1 MYEVIVSVWLIYNL
15 FDKKHNVGY
24 RYIYWSSM
32 TLFKLSVLYK
42 EYCLLCNL
50 LAISDNIQLGYKNGY
65 VRVTILSAK
74 IINTANEWWIC

>member
-1 MYEVIVSVWLIYNL
+1 
-15 FDKKHNVGY
+15 
-24 RYIYWSSM
+24 M

-74 IINTANEWWIC
+74 IINTANE